1 MGPRSPLRL
10 EAINGIRGRTT
21 PIIPTFS
28 LLSGHETLPR
38 TPLFTFHVPLLACDG
53 WMSNCSYFHQHIGNI
68 SSLEGRLLCIKR
80 PWITYIL
87 ESAKHIVR
95 GVQHMALNL
104 SVSSGTVNAKKVNW
118 GEPWAAFSRVQVV
131 RYLSILSTEY
141 VTELRWALSSP
152 LQSTGGRISE

>member
-1 MGPRSPLRL
+1 MWGIGMNCVAFFVPSVLSPPHFLC
-10 EAINGIRGRTT
+10 
-21 PIIPTFS
+21 PC
-28 LLSGHETLPR
+28 LSSCTQDDYTG
-38 TPLFTFHVPLLACDG
+38 FQFPLLAWDG

-131 RYLSILSTEY
+131 RNLSILSTKY

-152 LQSTGGRISE
+152 QKSTGGRISE